1 MECDFVY
8 TLILVDD
15 DKIICD
21 GLSTYFPWQEIG
33 FEFLRGFTNSEEAW
47 EYIKKNKH
55 IDVVLT
61 DICMPGMDGIELA
74 ARLHKHYP
82 KIWICFLTAY
92 QEFSYAYKAINLN
105 VRKYIIKSSQYN
117 ELIRAFSDLHQ
128 ELDQTKVSLP
138 IKSKKSRTSDSYEN
152 TEQLILQI
160 IQKDIQN
167 ASLQSVADQIGMHP
181 SYLSKY
187 FKEHF
192 DINFIDYITQ
202 IKMQYALQ
210 FLKNGSSIADVSL
223 SLGYSSE
230 NNFSRAFKKYTGI
243 TPRAYKE
250 SESI

>member
-1 MECDFVY
+1 MY

-21 GLSTYFPWQEIG
+21 GLSTYFPWREIG
-33 FEFLRGFTNSEEAW
+33 FEFLHGFTNSEEAW
-47 EYIKKNKH
+47 EYIKKTGH

-74 ARLHKHYP
+74 TRLHKHYP

-117 ELIRAFSDLHQ
+117 ELIRAFSDLRQ
-128 ELDQTKVSLP
+128 ELDKTKVSLP
-138 IKSKKSRTSDSYEN
+138 AKSKKSRTANAYEN

-181 SYLSKY
+181 SYLSRY

-192 DINFIDYITQ
+192 EINFIDYITQ

-210 FLKNGSSIADVSL
+210 LLKKGHSITDVSI
-223 SLGYSSE
+223 SLGYSNE

-243 TPRAYKE
+243 TPRTYKE
-250 SESI
+250 SEPI